1 MEKQTPAFGKIYT
14 VTSHAGCTVT
24 DAATLK
30 LLQTCPAGVQTP
42 FVACGPSVI
51 ISDDAALFAGPFDFA
66 RVPLG
71 SSGGAGA
78 PLTPDQLTALE
89 NAVGGKLENVSIVPQ
104 EATKA
109 AGWISS
115 TAWSE
120 IAVGAEL
127 CQINGTPFL
136 SHGSTTAET
145 LAAAINETLGDL
157 VTATAA
163 DANTINLES
172 LTAGAAANSIT
183 LSTAD
188 TRIFLSGDTLTGGQ
202 DEVKPSIIFWVDNEG
217 IHFSNIP
224 DNAVLYTN
232 GMKINTM
239 GGNVYH
245 GTGSAT
251 FKGSKTTAVVD
262 GTHFEVRRNDIAGNP
277 LILHV
282 GADANEVVYIKMG
295 DAFALAEENE
305 VITTGSTKQLQH
317 MGVYKVTAMGTVDLQ
332 GLTVAAPAASGKYS
346 AAITAQLLI
355 NYAAGS
361 VVFPASWVWLD
372 GSAPTM
378 EAGKNYCIAIR
389 RDGQN
394 IVANKA
400 YEYTR
405 PA

>member
-1 MEKQTPAFGKIYT
+1 MLTHSGHTYAVSGAP
-14 VTSHAGCTVT
+14 CTVT
-24 DAATLK
+24 DDSTGIVVCNHTSADS
-30 LLQTCPAGVQTP
+30 QDF
-42 FVACGPSVI
+42 FVAVGPTVTV
-51 ISDDAALFAGPFDFA
+51 SDESAKVTECFKIAPAAASG
-66 RVPLG
+66 R
-71 SSGGAGA
+71 GGA
-78 PLTPDQLTALE
+78 LTPDQLTAVE
-89 NAVGGKLENVSIVPQ
+89 NAVGGKLENVSIVAH

-109 AGWISS
+109 TGWISS
-115 TAWSE
+115 TAWDE
-120 IAVGAEL
+120 MLVGAEL
-127 CQINGTPFL
+127 FEINGTPFYN
-136 SHGSTTAET
+136 HGSASTAD
-145 LAAAINETLGDL
+145 LATAINETLGGL
-157 VTATAA
+157 VTATAQS
-163 DANTINLES
+163 ES
-172 LTAGAAANSIT
+172 LIELEAHTAGVQGNTIT
-183 LSTAD
+183 LST
-188 TRIFLSGDTLTGGQ
+188 TNPNVYLSGDTLVDGS
-202 DEVKPSIIFWVDNEG
+202 DEVKASMILWVDNEG
-217 IHFSNIP
+217 IHFSHVP
-224 DNAVLYTN
+224 EGAVLYTN

-251 FKGSKTTAVVD
+251 FNGAKTTAVVD
-262 GTHFEVRRNDIAGNP
+262 GTHFEVRRTDIAGNP

-295 DAFALAEENE
+295 DSFALAEENE

-317 MGVYKVTAMGTVDLQ
+317 MGVYKVNAMGTVDLQ

-361 VVFPASWVWLD
+361 IVFPTSWVWLD

-394 IVANKA
+394 VVANKA